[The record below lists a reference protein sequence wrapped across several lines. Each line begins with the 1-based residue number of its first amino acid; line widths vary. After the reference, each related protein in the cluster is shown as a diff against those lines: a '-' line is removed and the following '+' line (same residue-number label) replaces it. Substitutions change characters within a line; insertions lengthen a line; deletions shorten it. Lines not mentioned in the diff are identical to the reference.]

1 MIYGI
6 GVDILRQER
15 IQKIW
20 DRHGEKFAD
29 KILGDAERAEFALNK
44 NQVRYLSMAFAAKE
58 AFSKALGTG
67 FRDELGFRDAG
78 VVREDNGRPVL
89 IYSPVLRALLSSKG
103 ISGGHVS
110 LSDEGGMICAMVV
123 LETAA

>member
-20 DRHGEKFAD
+20 DRRGEKFAD
-29 KILGDAERAEFALNK
+29 KILGDAERAEFALSK
-44 NQVRYLSMAFAAKE
+44 NPVRYLSMAFAAKE
-58 AFSKALGTG
+58 AFAKALGTG
-67 FRDELGFRDAG
+67 FRDELGFSDAG
-78 VVREDNGRPVL
+78 VVRESNGRPVL
-89 IYSPVLRALLSSKG
+89 IYSPVLQALLNSQG
-103 ISGGHVS
+103 ICKGHVS